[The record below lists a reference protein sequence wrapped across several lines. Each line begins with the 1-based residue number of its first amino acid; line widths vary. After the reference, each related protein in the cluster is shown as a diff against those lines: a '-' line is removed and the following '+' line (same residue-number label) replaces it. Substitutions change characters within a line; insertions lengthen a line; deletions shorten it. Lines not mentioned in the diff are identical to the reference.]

1 MRTILLIAILAGFLL
16 SCNEDPLLDPLEEA
30 VLVQSEQNL
39 AASKAS
45 KAVTR
50 PLKIRVEGTL
60 TIEGEECAPL
70 AQVNVEGIG
79 NATHL
84 GKFSVSIIWCTNFAE
99 INTQNGTQV
108 AANGDELYFYA
119 VGFGTDE
126 NGDWTDYVYDG
137 GTGRFE
143 FATGDLRLYGI
154 VTFTGPTGVFTNS
167 GEGTLTY

>member
-1 MRTILLIAILAGFLL
+1 MRTILLIAMLAGFLL

-45 KAVTR
+45 KAITR
-50 PLKIRVEGTL
+50 PLKIRSEGTF

-70 AQVNVEGIG
+70 AQGNVEGIG

-84 GKFSVSIIWCTNFAE
+84 GKFSLSIIWCTNFAE
-99 INTQNGTQV
+99 INTLNGTLV
-108 AANGDELYFYA
+108 AANGDELYFYS
-119 VGFGTDE
+119 VGSGVDY
-126 NGDWTDYVYDG
+126 TDYIFDG

-143 FATGDLRLYGI
+143 FATGDLRLYSI
-154 VTFTGPTGVFTNS
+154 VTFTGPNTGVHTNN
-167 GEGTLTY
+167 GEGTITY